1 MGIRQSYNNMQIWK
15 KLGVGF
21 GLVGLL
27 LFGVVWQYHSTLSKA
42 LHEYNYLLNGEDVM
56 KSRGLRIEVL
66 MLQARRAEKDFLARK
81 DVQYA
86 GKVKTYVDQLISE
99 AEQLKALEQAS
110 GHEDDVKAVEGI
122 LRAAKQYTSSF
133 QKVVEGWKI
142 KGLDEKSGLQG
153 AFRDAAHA
161 MEKKFRNFE
170 VGSLKVDLLQARR
183 AEKDFLLR
191 GEKKYADRLHSVLS
205 SFRRDL
211 DGSSL
216 DSDLKRQLGKEIADY
231 EAAFD
236 RMAGVRKGR
245 SIRDASLGVFR
256 DSAHQ
261 IEKTLN
267 ANWIPGI
274 MADYLLLRRHEKDY
288 LLRTAPKYVT
298 KLDRVAERIREK
310 INASGIS
317 KNDQGRL
324 LESLNLY
331 KKDFHALVDQNQEIA
346 QSIAGMRSAVHQ
358 IEPVVKAYVED
369 TEKSMKSTAD
379 RTNADA
385 EKSAGV
391 AFGIALI
398 ALLIGVVFAV
408 IITRSV
414 SGPVIEI
421 LNFTKRFGEGD
432 LTAELTI
439 DSSDEIGIMARTLK
453 GAVEKLREV
462 VSDIRSAAGSVA
474 SGSQE
479 LSATSE
485 QMSQGATEQAAAA
498 EEVSS
503 SMEEMASNIQQNADN
518 ARQTE
523 KIAVKSAEDARAGGN
538 AVTNTVNAMKEI
550 ADKISIIEE
559 IARQTNLLALNAAIE
574 AARAGEHGKG
584 FAVVAAEVRKLAERS
599 QTAAAEISQLSGASV
614 EVAEKAGEML
624 TKIVPDIQKTAEL
637 VQEINAAS
645 SEQNAGAEQ
654 INKAIQQLDQVIQQN
669 AAASE
674 EMASTSEELAAQA
687 EQLQGTMEF
696 FKLQGSDGKHEA
708 PEKALPRK
716 EVPSHPPVSRLTRNL
731 HEKARDMATG
741 MAQSRA
747 AGEAHPS
754 LGCSIELKD
763 EKETGDPEFENY

>member
-1 MGIRQSYNNMQIWK
+1 MGIRRVYNNLQFWK
-15 KLGVGF
+15 KLGIGF

-27 LFGVVWQYHSTLSKA
+27 LLVVVRQYHSTLSKA
-42 LHEYNYLLNGEDVM
+42 LHEYQYLLDNEDESKTHAFRIGEF
-56 KSRGLRIEVL
+56 

-81 DVQYA
+81 DLQYA
-86 GKVKTYVDQLISE
+86 DKVTHWMKQLAGE
-99 AEQLKALEQAS
+99 AEKMRVLEKSA
-110 GHEDDVKAVEGI
+110 GHEEDIKAVDNI
-122 LRAAKQYTSSF
+122 LQNAEQYLASF
-133 QKVVEGWKI
+133 RKVVEGWKI

-267 ANWIPGI
+267 ANWIPGV

-358 IEPVVKAYVED
+358 IEPVVEAYVRD
-369 TEKSMKSTAD
+369 VEKSMKSTAD

-385 EKSAGV
+385 EKSARE
-391 AFGIALI
+391 
-398 ALLIGVVFAV
+398 ALLVALSALLVGLLFAV
-408 IITRSV
+408 LITRSV
-414 SGPVIEI
+414 SKSVIEI
-421 LNFTKRFGEGD
+421 L
-432 LTAELTI
+432 TAA
-439 DSSDEIGIMARTLK
+439 S
-453 GAVEKLREV
+453 
-462 VSDIRSAAGSVA
+462 SVA

-479 LSATSE
+479 LSVTSE
-485 QMSQGATEQAAAA
+485 QISQGATEQAAAA

-503 SMEEMASNIQQNADN
+503 SMEEMVSNIQQNADN

-523 KIAVKSAEDARAGGN
+523 KIAVKSAENAMEGGK
-538 AVTNTVNAMKEI
+538 AVSESVNAMKEI

-614 EVAEKAGEML
+614 EVAERAGEML
-624 TKIVPDIQKTAEL
+624 ARIVPDIRKTADL

-654 INKAIQQLDQVIQQN
+654 INQAIQQLDQVIQQN

-674 EMASTSEELAAQA
+674 EMATTSEELAAQA
-687 EQLQGTMEF
+687 EQLQSAMEF
-696 FKLQGSDGKHEA
+696 FKFRKSDGKQKPSEQ
-708 PEKALPRK
+708 ALRK
-716 EVPSHPPVSRLTRNL
+716 EEIQVHRSSASRLTQAL
-731 HEKARDMATG
+731 HEKAQNVLSGTTYP
-741 MAQSRA
+741 RA
-747 AGEAHPS
+747 VGETRRAS
-754 LGCSIELKD
+754 GYEIEVKD
-763 EKETGDPEFENY
+763 GESDGKFERF